1 MRKQNIFKTTLRQVR
16 EDRKL
21 TIRGFSEIIKFSPAY
36 IVDLEKGNRNP
47 SSNVIDAIT
56 QNIFLTEEEHEKL
69 LVGYYT
75 SHHRMEADIIYYIEK
90 NGLLESLQTLKE
102 HDKDGTKFK
111 QFVKTLNPNK

>member
-1 MRKQNIFKTTLRQVR
+1 MRKQNIFGTTLRQVR

-75 SHHRMEADIIYYIEK
+75 SHPRMEADIIYYIEK